1 MNKKF
6 STLLASFLLA
16 GGLFSTASAENVLK
30 AIPGQYYQL
39 KGTAYWNPEKTPDAG
54 WEDQLYDYYLAT
66 DENGKVV
73 YSMGESDSDKSYWT
87 IEIKE
92 NASGNSNVRF
102 VNVATGQPL
111 KLTIGTTEESTEWF
125 AVDYSAEIVTS
136 LGEDGN
142 AIYFVKDGKKYYL
155 SNTGSELSVTLQ
167 ENTVKYPRALSA
179 IEVPAT
185 VYNATNNNIDALAD
199 DNGNGE
205 TFNLSIGAQ
214 VWNKDESKWEG
225 FESYNPLNG
234 NVFTGDL
241 TAKKVGSEM
250 RLLNSDG
257 KYIVLIN
264 QKWGGFDGEAVTGAM
279 SYKFALAT
287 DKNITDKKVGDYNIL
302 ASDFCIAKPATETG
316 APVEVVALGS
326 SAYDTNNEK
335 YELRVAV
342 VDEDNAY
349 LTVATDKNDEAA
361 DYTVGDNNNGK
372 PADNTYVRF
381 GADNNVDYAIFYDK
395 LWNITREDV
404 NGGAVEVADPSQNNN
419 FIPVAHVF
427 FSHPATHGIYT
438 SNRTFINRESGHTV
452 TISALRT
459 TETANVYTDGSDNYT
474 IVAVGEP
481 GNYKDGYFG
490 FEYNA
495 EQLKVKTFRIGTPVA
510 STGDTTYMTLG
521 DDKQIA
527 WNTDATEAIE
537 FRFTQVLDEND
548 LNLLMHITDYE
559 GLDKDGNIV
568 GKEDTL
574 SLYRYNI
581 ADLNGRVLYYNDK
594 NDRYELLKVT
604 KGTGTNAGKY
614 YDENNEEVDLIS
626 IVLKA
631 KDNNCYNILR
641 EIAKNSDFLGTANT
655 DDKYIPAENFC
666 NLDKLYGSHNS
677 NELTGDVDNYAF
689 VQNDLFVIEDAIANL
704 YRSVGT
710 TAALDTIKIFRNEDN
725 NYVMYESG
733 KLATIAEDDLEG
745 FLAIQNFLDPRFAEK
760 NPAMYADTAAGFNTW
775 RPQFMLAVD
784 ATIVPA
790 GKWCEEHKSSTCA
803 HAVPTPGYVEGRYLV
818 NLNDSVNTKGV
829 EREDCMYQNFE
840 ADDNYYRLGF
850 VHAKH
855 IGDTLVIAS
864 TGDSIS
870 LLNNELDKYCT
881 FAFRYVDNESEAFI
895 IETAYSV
902 DTAKVDDVTAGK
914 AEKVGD
920 IMSSKVGYIKY
931 HNGVPVVT
939 SQRSEAEVF
948 DLEVLENIIPTANE
962 TIADEAEGVQVIAGN
977 GAVTIQGAAGKT
989 VVITNILGKAVA
1001 NTTLTSDNQTI
1012 NVPAGIVV
1020 VTVDGEAVKAIVK

>member
-1 MNKKF
+1 
-6 STLLASFLLA
+6 
-16 GGLFSTASAENVLK
+16 
-30 AIPGQYYQL
+30 
-39 KGTAYWNPEKTPDAG
+39 
-54 WEDQLYDYYLAT
+54 
-66 DENGKVV
+66 
-73 YSMGESDSDKSYWT
+73 
-87 IEIKE
+87 
-92 NASGNSNVRF
+92 
-102 VNVATGQPL
+102 
-111 KLTIGTTEESTEWF
+111 
-125 AVDYSAEIVTS
+125 
-136 LGEDGN
+136 
-142 AIYFVKDGKKYYL
+142 
-155 SNTGSELSVTLQ
+155 
-167 ENTVKYPRALSA
+167 
-179 IEVPAT
+179 
-185 VYNATNNNIDALAD
+185 
-199 DNGNGE
+199 
-205 TFNLSIGAQ
+205 
-214 VWNKDESKWEG
+214 
-225 FESYNPLNG
+225 
-234 NVFTGDL
+234 
-241 TAKKVGSEM
+241 
-250 RLLNSDG
+250 
-257 KYIVLIN
+257 
-264 QKWGGFDGEAVTGAM
+264 
-279 SYKFALAT
+279 
-287 DKNITDKKVGDYNIL
+287 
-302 ASDFCIAKPATETG
+302 
-316 APVEVVALGS
+316 
-326 SAYDTNNEK
+326 
-335 YELRVAV
+335 
-342 VDEDNAY
+342 
-349 LTVATDKNDEAA
+349 
-361 DYTVGDNNNGK
+361 
-372 PADNTYVRF
+372 
-381 GADNNVDYAIFYDK
+381 
-395 LWNITREDV
+395 
-404 NGGAVEVADPSQNNN
+404 
-419 FIPVAHVF
+419 
-427 FSHPATHGIYT
+427 
-438 SNRTFINRESGHTV
+438 
-452 TISALRT
+452 
-459 TETANVYTDGSDNYT
+459 
-474 IVAVGEP
+474 
-481 GNYKDGYFG
+481 
-490 FEYNA
+490 
-495 EQLKVKTFRIGTPVA
+495 
-510 STGDTTYMTLG
+510 
-521 DDKQIA
+521 
-527 WNTDATEAIE
+527 
-537 FRFTQVLDEND
+537 
-548 LNLLMHITDYE
+548 MHITDYE

-568 GKEDTL
+568 EKEDTL

-604 KGTGTNAGKY
+604 KGTGANAGKY
-614 YDENNEEVDLIS
+614 FDENNEEVDLIS

-641 EIAKNSDFLGTANT
+641 EITKNSDFLGTANT

-704 YRSVGT
+704 YRSVGELN
-710 TAALDTIKIFRNEDN
+710 ALDTIKIFRNEDN

-902 DTAKVDDVTAGK
+902 DTATVEDVTKGD

-962 TIADEAEGVQVIAGN
+962 TIADEAEGVEVIAGN
-977 GAVTIQGAAGKT
+977 GSVTIQGAAGKT